1 MLADKSLRKSTS
13 NSTLPQTQNRY
24 KKITT
29 VQVQPQFRV
38 KNHVGWKSNQS
49 MLSRNICP
57 LHTYMEECCKKFMS
71 VLPNSTTV
79 KLKLMNKH
87 QNKVNSASLLYFHRT
102 AQNILGFVYLYFLTF
117 FLLKKTNGYLLNIA
131 ESTSEVSR
139 TRFCFFCWW
148 DSRSRIWMQY

>member
-49 MLSRNICP
+49 MLSKNICP

-87 QNKVNSASLLYFHRT
+87 QNKVNSASLLLFHRT
-102 AQNILGFVYLYFLTF
+102 AQNILYFLTF
-117 FLLKKTNGYLLNIA
+117 FLLKQTNGYLLNIA

-139 TRFCFFCWW
+139 TRLFFVFLLV
-148 DSRSRIWMQY
+148 RFKK